1 VGDKVYVGVGEGV
14 AVGIGVDIGV
24 EVGVEPELGV
34 TLIEGLGE

>member
-1 VGDKVYVGVGEGV
+1 MYVGVGEGV

-34 TLIEGLGE
+34 MLIVGLGE